1 MDNLRLIIDET
12 IDDYHGEGLKKKL
25 NKYNKTGFLINTDIN
40 KKLYGGAKK
49 RKRTKEQILKERAEE
64 KKRREEY
71 KKLTLEERFEK
82 IGQDITDEYIK
93 SKPQRKQNELERNLR
108 QEAYNI
114 DKDMTQDELYNF
126 LQSKGIKKPKGLKP
140 IPIMDIR
147 FVIKKKIK
155 CITGY
160 KSKFKKDLEKFKL
173 LIETKAQDNI
183 KLKSVKTREGVIKKI
198 DEFNEKYC
206 VKNLNKMDRPTL
218 KKIAKKFNI
227 VIDDSIRGKAPRS
240 TTGNPLKP
248 LQSLTGVK
256 TFYTDKQQQEFIK
269 SQKFKKNPFEITVKD
284 IYKKKAD
291 EPLTLTPKQKKFIE
305 KMIYSNNRGGIAFWG
320 VGTGKTVLTVLSIKL
335 YLQYFPFSKVVFI
348 APSALLANLV
358 QKLYEFGLDIRD
370 NRIEYFSLDKF
381 SRSSGKRDGIC
392 QNALLII
399 DEAHNLRTEIGE
411 KKGKDKEGNPI
422 SRGVGGRAKAIID
435 KCSPFVAK
443 VLLLT
448 ATPFVNTPYDIENL
462 LAMIDGR
469 NQLDRKNFDNIT
481 SNKETSADYFKLR
494 VSFFQRLFDNSD
506 FPKKIDKPPLLAI
519 MNEEE
524 ERKMDLIL
532 NSDDPAVKAYYG
544 EARQGSNTIGQGK
557 KLKKVIETIENSPN
571 SQNIIYVAFV
581 DNGLNKLVDMMILK
595 DMSYAVVSGA
605 EGALEK
611 QKSVSDYNTG
621 IVNNMIITKA
631 GAEGLDLK
639 NTTNLFV
646 VDMPWNEATREQVI
660 GRGIRYKSHISLP
673 PNKRFVNV
681 YNVFLIKKSE
691 QKYIDKISKIK
702 DDKQFNLILTQFR
715 IDQAETKKKDKSQGS
730 GLIEGKKDFSK
741 KIKKIL
747 NKYGNNRIVELKIG
761 RRPLSNYINKALNLL
776 SLGKWEK
783 LRNEFYTDKLFHIFL
798 VIELDNGKIL
808 SFEKNDIVNLDFDER
823 CNLKNVDCLDIE
835 DYEGNLRLEELIKIP
850 LDEMGKNRY
859 FPYDPF
865 KLNCGIFI
873 EDILRTFDLYNNE
886 IRDFS
891 KQDLNEIILRLP
903 NYVKKVARMITDFT
917 AFTKRGGAE
926 EFVFISD
933 EDRAKAKEKGISNQE
948 LYKKSFNKHS
958 AGLVRQDL
966 QMPMGITIDILLFV
980 MSKSKQYVI
989 NSFEKWL
996 KTIPHFE
1003 DGISKLEN
1011 KIMDKLEKL
1020 KNPTEEDK
1028 YEIYEEEMKTIIK
1041 KGDKIITEG
1050 NIFNSRVLSVLE
1062 KSTID
1067 TTKKA
1072 EKYVNKKFQ
1081 EYFTQDKE
1089 IEKLYN
1095 LSGLKNDDRQDIKF
1109 LEGTAGNGNII
1120 QYIKKRHLVMDFRA
1134 TEYREDNRKLLKKYI
1149 KSVGMDIDEVLYKE
1163 NNFLNLQTSDTFE
1176 YCFLNP
1182 PFNLDPSIEKIF
1194 TRRVYDI
1201 DFIKKA
1207 YTLLKKGGVLCA
1219 ILYQPHT
1226 NEKVKDKIL
1235 KENAIWL
1242 KKHSEKIINENALFE
1257 EWLSK
1262 KNKKIPISIVKIV
1275 KKNDDEDNDLITEL
1289 NRLNK
1294 EQPKEF
1300 PKWNKKGEI
1309 VKFDLET
1316 TEDLPPPPDFL
1327 LDE

>member
-1 MDNLRLIIDET
+1 MDNLRLIIEET
-12 IDDYHGEGLKKKL
+12 IDDYYGDGLKKKL
-25 NKYNKTGFLINTDIN
+25 NKYNKTGFSINTDIN

-49 RKRTKEQILKERAEE
+49 PKRTKEQILKEQAEE

-71 KKLTLEERFEK
+71 KKLSFEEKVGKMFRDNIEESQEK
-82 IGQDITDEYIK
+82 AYK
-93 SKPQRKQNELERNLR
+93 KELERNLK

-114 DKDMTQDELYNF
+114 DKDMTQDELFNF

-183 KLKSVKTREGVIKKI
+183 KIKSVKTREGVIKKI
-198 DEFNEKYC
+198 DEFNDTYC

-218 KKIAKKFNI
+218 KKIANKFNI

-256 TFYTDKQQQEFIK
+256 NFYTDKQQQEFIK

-291 EPLTLTPKQKKFIE
+291 EPLTLTSKQKKFIE

-370 NRIEYFSLDKF
+370 NRIEYFSVDKF

-411 KKGKDKEGNPI
+411 KKGTDKEGNPI
-422 SRGVGGRAKAIID
+422 TRGVGGRARAII
-435 KCSPFVAK
+435 KNCSPFVAK

-532 NSDDPAVKAYYG
+532 NSEDPAVKAYYG
-544 EARQGSNTIGQGK
+544 QARQGSNTIGQGK

-571 SQNIIYVAFV
+571 SQNIIYIAFV

-595 DMSYAVVSGA
+595 DMTYAVVSGA

-621 IVNNMIITKA
+621 AVNNMIITKA

-691 QKYIDKISKIK
+691 EKYIDILSKIK
-702 DDKQFNLILTQFR
+702 DDKLFNLILQQFR
-715 IDQAETKKKDKSQGS
+715 IEKAEEGAEQAKKK
-730 GLIEGKKDFSK
+730 KKK
-741 KIKKIL
+741 
-747 NKYGNNRIVELKIG
+747 
-761 RRPLSNYINKALNLL
+761 
-776 SLGKWEK
+776 
-783 LRNEFYTDKLFHIFL
+783 
-798 VIELDNGKIL
+798 
-808 SFEKNDIVNLDFDER
+808 
-823 CNLKNVDCLDIE
+823 
-835 DYEGNLRLEELIKIP
+835 
-850 LDEMGKNRY
+850 
-859 FPYDPF
+859 
-865 KLNCGIFI
+865 
-873 EDILRTFDLYNNE
+873 
-886 IRDFS
+886 
-891 KQDLNEIILRLP
+891 
-903 NYVKKVARMITDFT
+903 
-917 AFTKRGGAE
+917 GGAE

-1011 KIMDKLEKL
+1011 KIMDRLEKL

-1028 YEIYEEEMKTIIK
+1028 YEIYEEEMKTILN

-1050 NIFNSRVLSVLE
+1050 NLFNSRVLSVLE
-1062 KSTID
+1062 KSKID
-1067 TTKKA
+1067 TAKKA

-1095 LSGLKNDDRQDIKF
+1095 LSGLENDERQDIKF

-1120 QYIKKRHLVMDFRA
+1120 QYIKKRHLMMDFRA
-1134 TEYREDNRKLLKKYI
+1134 TEFQEDNRKLLKNYI
-1149 KSVGMDIDEVLYKE
+1149 KSVGMDIEEVLYKE

-1226 NEKVKDKIL
+1226 NEKVKDKVL

-1242 KKHSEKIINENALFE
+1242 KKHSEKIINETALFE

-1275 KKNDDEDNDLITEL
+1275 KKNNDEDNDLITEL

-1294 EQPKEF
+1294 DQPKQF
-1300 PKWNKKGEI
+1300 PDFNKQGEI
-1309 VKFDLET
+1309 VKFDLED

>member
-1 MDNLRLIIDET
+1 MNKENLKLE
-12 IDDYHGEGLKKKL
+12 IDDTIKEYYGKGLKHKL
-25 NKYNKTGFLINTDIN
+25 NRYNQTNFIINN
-40 KKLYGGAKK
+40 NVKKSLFGGNQKK
-49 RKRTKEQILKERAEE
+49 KKRTKEQILKERAEVR
-64 KKRREEY
+64 KRKEAL
-71 KKLTLEERFEK
+71 KKLSLEERVEK
-82 IGQDITDEYIK
+82 IGQDLTDDYIK
-93 SKPQRKQNELERNLR
+93 SKPQREQKELERNLKN
-108 QEAYNI
+108 EAYDINP
-114 DKDMTQDELYNF
+114 DMTQDELFNF

-140 IPIMDIR
+140 IPLMDIR
-147 FVIKKKIK
+147 YVIKRKIK

-160 KSKFKKDLEKFKL
+160 KSKFKKDLEKFKM
-173 LIETKAQDNI
+173 LIETKAQENI
-183 KLKSVKTREGVIKKI
+183 KIKSVKTREGVIKKI
-198 DEFNEKYC
+198 DEFNNKYC
-206 VKNLNKMDRPTL
+206 IKNLNKIDRPNLL
-218 KKIAKKFNI
+218 KLAKKFNI

-256 TFYTDKQQQEFIK
+256 KFYTDKQQKEFVK
-269 SQKFKKNPFEITVKD
+269 SQKFKKNPFEITIRD

-291 EPLTLTPKQKKFIE
+291 EPLTLTPNQKKFIE
-305 KMIYSNNRGGIAFWG
+305 KMIYSNNRGGLAFWG
-320 VGTGKTVLTVLSIKL
+320 VGTGKTILTVLSIKL

-411 KKGKDKEGNPI
+411 KKGKDKEGNPV
-422 SRGVGGRAKAIID
+422 SRGVGGRAMAII
-435 KCSPFVAK
+435 KNCSPFASK

-448 ATPFVNTPYDIENL
+448 ATPIVNSPYDIENL

-494 VSFFQRLFDNSD
+494 VSFFQRLFDSSD

-519 MNEEE
+519 MNDEEE
-524 ERKMDLIL
+524 KKMNLIL
-532 NSDDPAVKAYYG
+532 KSDDPAIKAYYG
-544 EARQGSNTIGQGK
+544 VARQASNTIGQGK
-557 KLKKVIETIENSPN
+557 KLKKVIETIEKTPN

-581 DNGLNKLVDMMILK
+581 ENGLNKLVDMMILK
-595 DMSYAVVSGA
+595 DMSYSVVSGA

-646 VDMPWNEATREQVI
+646 VDMPWNEATREQII

-681 YNVFLIKKSE
+681 YNVFLIKESE

-702 DDKQFNLILTQFR
+702 DDKQFNLILTQFK
-715 IDQAETKKKDKSQGS
+715 IAKAEEGAEEAKKK
-730 GLIEGKKDFSK
+730 KK
-741 KIKKIL
+741 
-747 NKYGNNRIVELKIG
+747 
-761 RRPLSNYINKALNLL
+761 
-776 SLGKWEK
+776 
-783 LRNEFYTDKLFHIFL
+783 
-798 VIELDNGKIL
+798 
-808 SFEKNDIVNLDFDER
+808 
-823 CNLKNVDCLDIE
+823 
-835 DYEGNLRLEELIKIP
+835 
-850 LDEMGKNRY
+850 
-859 FPYDPF
+859 
-865 KLNCGIFI
+865 
-873 EDILRTFDLYNNE
+873 
-886 IRDFS
+886 
-891 KQDLNEIILRLP
+891 
-903 NYVKKVARMITDFT
+903 
-917 AFTKRGGAE
+917 GGAE

-933 EDRAKAKEKGISNQE
+933 EDRARAKEKGISNAE

-958 AGLVRQDL
+958 AGLVQRDL
-966 QMPMGITIDILLFV
+966 QLSTDTTIDILLYI

-1011 KIMDKLEKL
+1011 KIMERLEKL
-1020 KNPTEEDK
+1020 KNPTEDDK
-1028 YEIYEEEMKTIIK
+1028 YEIYEEELETIVEN
-1041 KGDKIITEG
+1041 GDKIITKG
-1050 NIFNSRVLSVLE
+1050 NLFNSRVLSILE

-1072 EKYVNKKFQ
+1072 EKYINKKFQ
-1081 EYFTQDKE
+1081 EYFTQEKE
-1089 IEKLYN
+1089 IEKLYI
-1095 LSGLKNDDRQDIKF
+1095 LSGLENDERQDIKF

-1120 QYIKKRHLVMDFRA
+1120 QFIKKRHLTMEFRA
-1134 TEYREDNRKLLKKYI
+1134 TEFREENRKLLKNYI
-1149 KSVGMDIDEVLYKE
+1149 KSVGMDIEEVLYKE
-1163 NNFLNLQTSDTFE
+1163 NNFLNLQTSDRFE

-1182 PFNLDPSIEKIF
+1182 PFNIENKIF

-1207 YTLLKKGGVLCA
+1207 YTLLKKDGVLCA

-1242 KKHSEKIINENALFE
+1242 KNHSEISFNENALFE

-1262 KNKKIPISIVKIV
+1262 KNKKIPITLVKIV
-1275 KKNDDEDNDLITEL
+1275 KKNNDEDNDLITEL

-1294 EQPKEF
+1294 DQPREF
-1300 PKWNKKGEI
+1300 PKWNKSGEI
-1309 VKFDLET
+1309 VKV
-1316 TEDLPPPPDFL
+1316 DLPPPPDDFF
-1327 LDE
+1327 DEEYIDKLK